1 MKKKILLL
9 MILSTSLFSLFAQET
24 TETIKKSADKKF
36 YLGVSFGLASPV
48 GDFASKSTDTNAKAG
63 FAKTGFNTNLHFG
76 YLASKHFGFA
86 SNFSYSTHQ
95 IKSEAFYAA
104 IQDIDPSFRLSAD
117 HWQYFT
123 LLVGPMATVSA
134 SDKAFFDFKLLGGIS
149 NINFPTVRGTSGSVN
164 ASSKEKWE
172 TAFAWQIATNFRY
185 NFTPNAF
192 FLVNLDYSHTKPKAN
207 ITVTNGSTEVVGV
220 EQEVG
225 VINTNVGIGIN
236 F

>member
-1 MKKKILLL
+1 M
-9 MILSTSLFSLFAQET
+9 LSLCAQET
-24 TETIKKSADKKF
+24 NETIKKSIENKY
-36 YLGVSFGLASPV
+36 YLGVSFGLATPV
-48 GDFASKSTDTNAKAG
+48 GDFASKSTDINAKAG
-63 FAKTGFNTNLHFG
+63 FAKTGFNTNLHFA
-76 YLASKHFGFA
+76 YLASKYFGFA
-86 SNFSYSTHQ
+86 SNFSYSTHK
-95 IKSEAFYAA
+95 INTDAFYAA
-104 IQDIDPSFRLSAD
+104 IQEADPSFKLSAD

-149 NINFPTVRGTSGSVN
+149 DINFPTLRGTHGSVN

-185 NFTPNAF
+185 NFTPKAF